1 LEEIQ
6 LQLETER
13 LLLRPLQNEDYERWL
28 EGFRN
33 TLPQQYKHDGAK
45 MDLSGWT
52 QEKFNDVVSRHYQL
66 SDQDEGYIL
75 GVFRK
80 SDLKHIGMVGIWTIM
95 RREFQW
101 GFLEYRIHNQYWRNG
116 YGKEAVKEGLSFALN
131 DLGFHR
137 IEAHINVDNN
147 PSIQL
152 AEGVGLTYECKRE
165 KFSYE
170 SNEWTD
176 TLVYYMNSNR
186 KGKEY

>member
-13 LLLRPLQNEDYERWL
+13 LVLRPVQNEDYERWL

-33 TLPQQYKHDGAK
+33 TLPQQYKQDGAK

-52 QEKFNDVVSRHYQL
+52 QEKFNDVVSRHDQL
-66 SDQDEGYIL
+66 SAQDEGYIF

-80 SDLKHIGMVGIWTIM
+80 SDLKQIGMVGIWTIM

-116 YGKEAVKEGLSFALN
+116 YGKEAVKEGLSFAFK

-137 IEAHINVDNN
+137 IEAHINVGNI

-152 AEGVGLTYECKRE
+152 AESVGLTHECKRE

-176 TLVYYMNSNR
+176 ALVYYMNS
-186 KGKEY
+186 K